1 MRENFQA
8 SLKVT
13 LAYEGGW
20 SDHPKDPGGA
30 TMKGITLATFRRFFP
45 SATKSQL
52 RSISDENIG
61 RIYKLDYW
69 DKVNGDRLAAGVDLA
84 AFDAGVMSGP
94 GRANKWLL
102 ASAGGADHSTVKRL
116 CAKRLGFVQ
125 SLAIWKTFGK
135 GWGKRIAAIEAKGV
149 AWALAAAERSSV
161 VKAKLADEQQA
172 ATKTAKSTQAS
183 GGTAGVATAG
193 GGGDVLVNPHHAD
206 QLAGWLLGGI
216 LVAGAIVA
224 IVLISRSVIHR
235 QRAQAYAAEAEA
247 MGVA

>member
-30 TMKGITLATFRRFFP
+30 TMKGITLNTFRRFFP
-45 SATKSQL
+45 NATKAQL
-52 RSISDENIG
+52 RNISDANVG

-84 AFDAGVMSGP
+84 SFDAGVMSGP
-94 GRANKWLL
+94 GRANTWLR
-102 ASAGGADHSTVKRL
+102 ATIGGPDDQTVKRL

-135 GWGKRIAAIEAKGV
+135 GWAKRIAAIEAKGV
-149 AWALAAAERSSV
+149 AWALAATEPAAA
-161 VKAKLADEQQA
+161 VKAKLTDEQGA
-172 ATKTAKSTQAS
+172 ASKKAANRAS
-183 GGTAGVATAG
+183 GGGAAGVSAAG
-193 GGGDVLVNPHHAD
+193 GGGDVLVNPQHVD
-206 QLAGWLLGGI
+206 QVAGWLIGGV
-216 LVAGAIVA
+216 LVAGAVVA
-224 IVLISRSVIHR
+224 VILIARSVIHK
-235 QRAQAYAAEAEA
+235 QRARAYQAEAEA
-247 MGVA
+247 LGVS